1 MSPLAARA
9 RTGGPVGRVA
19 FLLVAAAIVAGSA
32 GVSEARSK
40 RRLPPDVVLHPDR
53 GLGISRF
60 SKASHDQRLF
70 KSLNE
75 ATRLPL
81 RDPNLDPYN
90 LLDRGG
96 STYDIQ
102 TGQIRGSLTDHY
114 AAIRRG
120 EETDRRHRQERA
132 RIEKKTSPDSALDT
146 LKSPSGAARA
156 PGATDTASRPSREAT
171 GETAAR

>member
-1 MSPLAARA
+1 MFGIHTFRGPGRIGPIAALLIA
-9 RTGGPVGRVA
+9 ASFIGTG
-19 FLLVAAAIVAGSA
+19 AAPA
-32 GVSEARSK
+32 EARSK

-53 GLGISRF
+53 GLGITRF

-75 ATRLPL
+75 ATRLPV

-90 LLDRGG
+90 LVDRGV

-114 AAIRRG
+114 TEIRRG
-120 EETDRRHRQERA
+120 EENARRYQQERA
-132 RIEKKTSPDSALDT
+132 RIERASSPEAALAATKTPSAA
-146 LKSPSGAARA
+146 SRARTA
-156 PGATDTASRPSREAT
+156 QESATRPSRGTA
-171 GETAAR
+171 GGSAAR